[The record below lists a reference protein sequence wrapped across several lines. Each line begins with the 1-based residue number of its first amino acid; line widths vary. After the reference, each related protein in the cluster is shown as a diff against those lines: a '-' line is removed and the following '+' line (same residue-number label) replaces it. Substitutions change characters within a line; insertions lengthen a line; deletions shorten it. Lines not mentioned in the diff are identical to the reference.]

1 MDKLYPIKD
10 GNIWMCPRCNAL
22 INTGEESCELCE
34 QGINW
39 QFDGVSPP
47 DNFEENALNGSP

>member
-22 INTGEESCELCE
+22 INTGEESCKLCE

-39 QFDGVSPP
+39 HFDGVNPH
-47 DNFEENALNGSP
+47 EG